1 MKYGIYIAV
10 LVLLAS
16 CKFEGVDVDDE
27 IAGNDTNQTNAAVD
41 TIDPNALKPDS
52 LDGQVNEMVFQRD
65 DGLRVEWDIKN
76 DNKIELGDV
85 VMVNYKAR
93 VAGGEQYDSNEEVGE
108 PWPLKTSI
116 GSLIQGW
123 EEGMLMMH
131 EGDKGRIMIPNA
143 LAYGEN
149 GYKTIVPPDA
159 DIIVDLE
166 IVQKIKPIKLE
177 DGVKVYKYKTV
188 PGGSKPEKNQKITFD
203 YFAFRS
209 GKNPGL
215 YDNSYQHEKPF
226 SFKFE
231 NDNVVDGLHIGM
243 SVMKAGESAFIE
255 IPAKVAYGAG
265 GLLDLVPK
273 NTDIVYDVRVE
284 SIE

>member
-1 MKYGIYIAV
+1 MKKILYIAIAV
-10 LVLLAS
+10 LMAA
-16 CKFEGVDVDDE
+16 CQFEGVDADDIDSE
-27 IAGNDTNQTNAAVD
+27 TDTTNINSEAD
-41 TIDPNALKPDS
+41 TLDPNALKPDS
-52 LDGQVNEMVFQRD
+52 LNGQVNEMVFQRD
-65 DGLRVEWDIKN
+65 DGLRVEWDVKK
-76 DNKIELGDV
+76 DNEIELGDV

-93 VAGGEQYDSNEEVGE
+93 VAGGEQYDSNEESGE
-108 PWPLKTSI
+108 PWPLKTNI
-116 GSLIQGW
+116 GTLIQGW

-131 EGDKGRIMIPNA
+131 EGDKGRIMIPNS

-149 GYKTIVPPDA
+149 GYKTVVPPDA

-166 IVQKIKPIKLE
+166 IVKKIKPIKLE
-177 DGVKVYKYKTV
+177 DGVKVYKYKSV
-188 PGGSKPEKNQKITFD
+188 SSGSKPEKNQTITFD

-215 YDNSYQHEKPF
+215 YDNSYQHETPF
-226 SFKFE
+226 SFQFK

-243 SVMKAGESAFIE
+243 SVMKAGENAFIE
-255 IPAKVAYGAG
+255 IPAKAAYGSV

-273 NTDIVYDVRVE
+273 NTNIVYDVRVE